1 MVEKNGKGKEYT
13 NGFLTYIGDYLDG
26 KKHGKGK
33 EYSSVDGKV
42 IFDGA
47 YFYNYRIAGKEYN
60 NESHLI

>member
-1 MVEKNGKGKEYT
+1 MVEKMER
-13 NGFLTYIGDYLDG
+13 DYLDG

-60 NESHLI
+60 NESHLIQEGEYCSI